1 MLWWLIAAV
10 AVWLCSGALIPL
22 IWALSV
28 AIGRWQQ
35 KTSTAVQGVAAE

>member
-28 AIGRWQQ
+28 AIGRWQR
-35 KTSTAVQGVAAE
+35 TSTAVHGVAAD